1 MIRRYIDTAMSH
13 ATYEI
18 LSDDGTFYGE
28 IPVCPGVYANAETL
42 EKCRRSL
49 EEILEEWLLVRIF
62 RRLPIPEIDGLKI
75 EVKAEEV
82 A

>member
-1 MIRRYIDTAMSH
+1 MIRRYMDAAMAR
-13 ATYEI
+13 ATYEL
-18 LSDDGTFYGE
+18 LSEYGTFYGE

-42 EKCRRSL
+42 EACRKNL
-49 EEILEEWLLVRIF
+49 EEILEEWILVRIY
-62 RRLPIPEIDGLKI
+62 RRIPISEVDGIRI